1 MNITIPKDVLQ
12 KLVSSLD
19 TMIGYADDGAL
30 DRGDPD
36 YEEFFNDIDSATALS
51 QEVYEQY
58 LKGGY

>member
-19 TMIGYADDGAL
+19 TMIGYADDGTL
-30 DRGDPD
+30 DRGDSD
-36 YEEFFNDIDSATALS
+36 YKEFFNDIDSATALS